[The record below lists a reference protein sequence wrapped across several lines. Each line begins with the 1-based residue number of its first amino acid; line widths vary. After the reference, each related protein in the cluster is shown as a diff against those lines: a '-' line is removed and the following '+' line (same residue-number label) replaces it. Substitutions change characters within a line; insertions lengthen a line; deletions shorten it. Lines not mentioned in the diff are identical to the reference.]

1 RDGNAGTQILG
12 ELEDLL
18 VAQLLDVGLIDLVG
32 VDTAQEFAQ
41 IARLLVGT
49 HRLVEQIADLPAEAR
64 RGPTEMGLEDLTDI
78 HAARHA
84 ERIEHDVDMRAVL
97 EIRHVLD
104 RHDARDDA
112 LVAVT
117 AGHLVAGLK
126 LALHRDEHLD
136 HLHHAGRQLV
146 SALQLLDLAL
156 EVVLQDLDGV
166 VHLLLERL
174 DLRHTLVVLDRD
186 AAQLMVFDFLQS
198 LFIELRAGLHV
209 TAARNF
215 LAREQVAQA
224 RIEAAIED
232 RLLVFAVLGETL
244 DFRTLDRQGALVL
257 IDAAA

>member
-1 RDGNAGTQILG
+1 ERPHLHFAEALAAELRLAAQRLLGDEAVGADRPRVDLVVHEVMQLQHVDVADGDAAIEKFAGAAVDQANLTRAIEPGLAEHLDDVVLARAVEDRRRDGNAGTQILG

-126 LALHRDEHLD
+126 LALHRDEHL
-136 HLHHAGRQLV
+136 
-146 SALQLLDLAL
+146 
-156 EVVLQDLDGV
+156 
-166 VHLLLERL
+166 
-174 DLRHTLVVLDRD
+174 
-186 AAQLMVFDFLQS
+186 
-198 LFIELRAGLHV
+198 
-209 TAARNF
+209 
-215 LAREQVAQA
+215 
-224 RIEAAIED
+224 
-232 RLLVFAVLGETL
+232 
-244 DFRTLDRQGALVL
+244 
-257 IDAAA
+257 